1 MIDYALIL
9 TANYKGSSWQLNG
22 ETYDGLT
29 WNSDTEKPTKKVLD
43 DQWVSVQ
50 AELKAQKQAAIDV
63 RASAI
68 AKLAALGLTAD
79 EIAAL

>member
-1 MIDYALIL
+1 MTDYATIL
-9 TANYKGSSWQLNG
+9 RVRYSGSLWQLNG
-22 ETYDGLT
+22 DGYDGLT
-29 WNSDTEKPTKKVLD
+29 WNSDTAKPSKKVLD

-50 AELKAQKQAAIDV
+50 AEVAAQKQAALNV